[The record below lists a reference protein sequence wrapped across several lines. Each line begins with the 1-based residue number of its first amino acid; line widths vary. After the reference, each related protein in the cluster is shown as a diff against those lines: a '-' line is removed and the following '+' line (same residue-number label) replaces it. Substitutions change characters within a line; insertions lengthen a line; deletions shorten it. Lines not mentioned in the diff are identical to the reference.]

1 MDNNQLRTVYRAI
14 NLICYFTFAILLNV
28 SCKNKNIGLDNVEQ
42 VKQDSTGPIR
52 QDTVLTVGRGGIYY
66 NDDIVS
72 TPPKEIVYKFTKYY
86 TRVDTILYPTNFIY
100 TIGVFGYYPFLKY
113 RVSPT
118 NNTPIYAIVDLGSML
133 PIKQKWEYV
142 ATFDFFSPVSEEFT
156 LTPTLTLK
164 ELDSSVVRSTKIKI
178 EVAERNVDVLHS
190 TFGMSREQVKKAE
203 KDELNVADSDFLEL
217 NPELILIDGAVDLQ
231 YWGSKLVAFTFKNNQ
246 LTSIM
251 AISKTGT
258 DLSELGDLASDYG
271 NETTLTGLAPVKWQ
285 KNGLQLTAQMKEV
298 LIRPG
303 EKKTVPCLIVEKI
316 P

>member
-14 NLICYFTFAILLNV
+14 SLICYFTFAILLNV

-142 ATFDFFSPVSEEFT
+142 ATYRANERGPNKARRKENRAVSYC
-156 LTPTLTLK
+156 
-164 ELDSSVVRSTKIKI
+164 R
-178 EVAERNVDVLHS
+178 
-190 TFGMSREQVKKAE
+190 
-203 KDELNVADSDFLEL
+203 KD
-217 NPELILIDGAVDLQ
+217 PMTT
-231 YWGSKLVAFTFKNNQ
+231 LVATSRSHSNCCKTCMTF
-246 LTSIM
+246 
-251 AISKTGT
+251 
-258 DLSELGDLASDYG
+258 
-271 NETTLTGLAPVKWQ
+271 P
-285 KNGLQLTAQMKEV
+285 AQIE
-298 LIRPG
+298 
-303 EKKTVPCLIVEKI
+303 
-316 P
+316 